1 MTSALYVVATR
12 GVVTTI
18 HGLFFI
24 AGPPQDERRPLRAGQ
39 RTLCNKESVGA
50 HSSNTQ
56 QVRLA
61 AMQLFRRTL
70 LSTCVAAM
78 AVASAGAALA
88 QSKEVKI
95 GYALAVNS
103 HYGAAAQAW
112 ADAVDKGTN
121 GAYKFKQFPASA
133 LGGERELIE
142 GLQLGT
148 VEAAIV
154 STGAISNFVPDVGV
168 VDIPF
173 LFRDTQHARAVLDG
187 AFGQDL
193 LARFSKRGLVALAW
207 GEQGFRHL
215 TNNKH
220 AVNGVADLKGLKIRV
235 TENPVHITAFR
246 TLGAS
251 PTPMSWPEVIGALQQ
266 GTIDGQENP
275 ISVLASAKLW
285 QVQKHLTLTAHV
297 YAPMALLVSPSF
309 WGTLND
315 SQKAAFTQGAKAGAV
330 ASRVFVDTV
339 EKKGVEEARSHGM
352 QVVEKVDQAAFRAAL
367 EPAYKEYA
375 KKFGQKTLDTIS
387 NTK

>member
-1 MTSALYVVATR
+1 MRMIRRSFVA
-12 GVVTTI
+12 
-18 HGLFFI
+18 
-24 AGPPQDERRPLRAGQ
+24 
-39 RTLCNKESVGA
+39 
-50 HSSNTQ
+50 
-56 QVRLA
+56 
-61 AMQLFRRTL
+61 
-70 LSTCVAAM
+70 TCVAAAAATA
-78 AVASAGAALA
+78 AVPALA

-95 GYALAVNS
+95 GYALAINS

-112 ADAVDKGTN
+112 ADSVEKNTN
-121 GAYKFKQFPASA
+121 NAFKFKQFPASA

-148 VEAAIV
+148 VEAVIV
-154 STGAISNFVPDVGV
+154 STGALSNFVPDVGV

-173 LFRDTQHARAVLDG
+173 LFRDTTHARAVLDG

-193 LARFSKRGLVALAW
+193 LGKFQKRGLIALAW

-220 AVNGVADLKGLKIRV
+220 AVQNVADLKGLKIRV

-275 ISVLASAKLW
+275 ISVLSSAKLW
-285 QVQKHLTLTAHV
+285 QVQKHLTLSAHV
-297 YAPMALLVSPSF
+297 YAPVALIVSPGF
-309 WGTLND
+309 WASLND
-315 SQKAAFTQGAKAGAV
+315 TQKAAFTQGAKSGAL
-330 ASRVFVDTV
+330 ASRAFVDAV
-339 EKKGVEEARSHGM
+339 EKKGVEEAKSHGM
-352 QVVEKVDQAAFRAAL
+352 QVVEKVDQAAFRKAL
-367 EPAYKEYA
+367 EPAYKQYA
-375 KKFGQKTLDTIS
+375 TKFGQKTLDSIS

>member
-1 MTSALYVVATR
+1 MPIL
-12 GVVTTI
+12 
-18 HGLFFI
+18 
-24 AGPPQDERRPLRAGQ
+24 
-39 RTLCNKESVGA
+39 
-50 HSSNTQ
+50 
-56 QVRLA
+56 
-61 AMQLFRRTL
+61 RRTL
-70 LSTCVAAM
+70 IATAVAATT
-78 AVASAGAALA
+78 ALSAGTVFA
-88 QSKEVKI
+88 QAKEVKI

-103 HYGAAAQAW
+103 HYGAAANAW
-112 ADAVDKGTN
+112 ADTVDKGTN
-121 GAYKFKQFPASA
+121 GAIKFKQFPSSA
-133 LGGERELIE
+133 LGGERELVE

-154 STGAISNFVPDVGV
+154 STGALSNFVPDVGV

-173 LFRDTQHARAVLDG
+173 LFRDTQHARHVMDG
-187 AFGQDL
+187 AFGQEL
-193 LARFSKRGLVALAW
+193 LAKFSKRGLVALAW

-220 AVNGVADLKGLKIRV
+220 AVNTVADLKGLKIRV

-285 QVQKHLTLTAHV
+285 QVQKHLTLTSHV
-297 YAPMALLVSPSF
+297 YAPMALLVAPSF
-309 WGTLND
+309 WGTLTD
-315 SQKAAFTQGAKAGAV
+315 AQKAAFTEGAKRGAL
-330 ASRVFVDTV
+330 ASRAFVDAV
-339 EKKGVEEARSHGM
+339 EKKGVEEARANGM
-352 QVVEKVDQAAFRAAL
+352 QVVDKVDQTAFRTAL

-375 KKFGQKTLDTIS
+375 KKFGQKTLDTIA

>member
-18 HGLFFI
+18 QGLFFI
-24 AGPPQDERRPLRAGQ
+24 AGPPQDEKRPLRGPQ
-39 RTLCNKESVGA
+39 TLPCKESVGA
-50 HSSNTQ
+50 IFQHTTSET
-56 QVRLA
+56 A
-61 AMQLFRRTL
+61 AMQMIRRTL

-78 AVASAGAALA
+78 AAASAGAVLA
-88 QSKEVKI
+88 QTKEVKV

-112 ADAVDKGTN
+112 SDAVEKGTN

-187 AFGQDL
+187 AFGQEL
-193 LARFSKRGLVALAW
+193 LAKFSKRGLVALAW

-215 TNNKH
+215 SNNKH

-275 ISVLASAKLW
+275 ISVLASASCGRCKS
-285 QVQKHLTLTAHV
+285 T
-297 YAPMALLVSPSF
+297 
-309 WGTLND
+309 
-315 SQKAAFTQGAKAGAV
+315 
-330 ASRVFVDTV
+330 
-339 EKKGVEEARSHGM
+339 
-352 QVVEKVDQAAFRAAL
+352 
-367 EPAYKEYA
+367 
-375 KKFGQKTLDTIS
+375 
-387 NTK
+387 

>member
-1 MTSALYVVATR
+1 MPM
-12 GVVTTI
+12 I
-18 HGLFFI
+18 
-24 AGPPQDERRPLRAGQ
+24 
-39 RTLCNKESVGA
+39 
-50 HSSNTQ
+50 
-56 QVRLA
+56 
-61 AMQLFRRTL
+61 RRTL
-70 LSTCVAAM
+70 LAA
-78 AVASAGAALA
+78 AVATTATLSAGAAFA
-88 QSKEVKI
+88 QAKEVKI

-103 HYGAAAQAW
+103 HYGAAANAW
-112 ADAVDKGTN
+112 ADVVEKGTN

-154 STGAISNFVPDVGV
+154 STGALSNFVPNVGV

-173 LFRDTQHARAVLDG
+173 LFRDTQHARAVMDG

-193 LARFSKRGLVALAW
+193 LAQFQKRGLVALAW

-220 AVNGVADLKGLKIRV
+220 PVNTVADLKGLKIRV

-285 QVQKHLTLTAHV
+285 QVQKYLTLSSHV
-297 YAPMALLVSPSF
+297 YAPMALIVSPSF
-309 WGTLND
+309 WGTLTAA
-315 SQKAAFTQGAKAGAV
+315 QKTAFTEGAKKGAL
-330 ASRVFVDTV
+330 ASRVFVDAV
-339 EKKGVEEARSHGM
+339 EKKGVEEAKANGM
-352 QVVEKVDQAAFRAAL
+352 KVVESVDQAPFRTAL

-375 KKFGQKTLDTIS
+375 KKFGQKTLDVITA
-387 NTK
+387 TK

>member
-1 MTSALYVVATR
+1 MPMIRRTFVTAAVAAASALTM
-12 GVVTTI
+12 G
-18 HGLFFI
+18 
-24 AGPPQDERRPLRAGQ
+24 
-39 RTLCNKESVGA
+39 
-50 HSSNTQ
+50 
-56 QVRLA
+56 
-61 AMQLFRRTL
+61 
-70 LSTCVAAM
+70 
-78 AVASAGAALA
+78 SAFA
-88 QSKEVKI
+88 QGKEVKI

-103 HYGAAAQAW
+103 HFGAGANAW
-112 ADAVDKGTN
+112 AESVEKSTN
-121 GAYKFKQFPASA
+121 GAFKFKQFPSSA

-154 STGAISNFVPDVGV
+154 STGALSNFVPDVGA

-173 LFRDTQHARAVLDG
+173 LFRDTAHARAVMDG
-187 AFGQDL
+187 PFGQEL
-193 LARFSKRGLVALAW
+193 LAKFQKRGLVALAW

-215 TNNKH
+215 SNNKR
-220 AVNGVADLKGLKIRV
+220 AVANVADMKGLKIRV

-275 ISVLASAKLW
+275 ISVLSSAKLW

-297 YAPMALLVSPSF
+297 YAPMAILVSPGF

-315 SQKAAFTQGAKAGAV
+315 AQKAAFTEGAKKGAA

-339 EKKGVEEARSHGM
+339 EKKGVEEAKSHGM
-352 QVVEKVDQAAFRAAL
+352 QVVEKVDQAAFRTAL

-375 KKFGQKTLDTIS
+375 KKFGQKTLDQIT

>member
-1 MTSALYVVATR
+1 MSMIRRTFVAT
-12 GVVTTI
+12 T
-18 HGLFFI
+18 
-24 AGPPQDERRPLRAGQ
+24 
-39 RTLCNKESVGA
+39 
-50 HSSNTQ
+50 
-56 QVRLA
+56 
-61 AMQLFRRTL
+61 
-70 LSTCVAAM
+70 VAAT
-78 AVASAGAALA
+78 ATLAAGAAFA
-88 QSKEVKI
+88 QAKEVKI

-103 HYGAAAQAW
+103 HYGAAANAW
-112 ADAVDKGTN
+112 AEGVEKGTN
-121 GAYKFKQFPASA
+121 GAYKFKQFPSSA

-154 STGAISNFVPDVGV
+154 STGALSNFVPDVGV

-173 LFRDTQHARAVLDG
+173 LFRDTQHARAVMDG
-187 AFGQDL
+187 AFGQEL
-193 LARFSKRGLVALAW
+193 LAKFSKRGLVALAW

-220 AVNGVADLKGLKIRV
+220 AVNTVADLKGLKIRV

-275 ISVLASAKLW
+275 ISVLSSAKLW

-309 WGTLND
+309 WGTLSA
-315 SQKAAFTQGAKAGAV
+315 SQKAAFTEGAKKGAV
-330 ASRVFVDTV
+330 ASRAFVDTV
-339 EKKGVEEARSHGM
+339 EKKGVEEAKANGM
-352 QVVEKVDQAAFRAAL
+352 QVVEKVDQAPFRTAL

-375 KKFGQKTLDTIS
+375 KKFGQKTLDTITA
-387 NTK
+387 TK